1 MEATES
7 RVKINKYGQAI
18 LSSDNLRN
26 LILQGKSIS
35 HLNVIQDSETE
46 LFQQYQSELLSE
58 TITFLDEPEELLSF
72 DEFHENCAKEWVFP
86 VIYQQ
91 INVKTWL
98 LDKCKTQIEVDRV
111 NEEYKLFE
119 ERNLI
124 MLLRLFIFLVNYMR
138 ENKLIWGIGR
148 GSAVSSFCLYLIGIH
163 RVDSLKYNLNI
174 KDFLK

>member
-35 HLNVIQDSETE
+35 HLNVIQDSEIE

-58 TITFLDEPEELLSF
+58 TITFLDAPEELLSF

-98 LDKCKTQIEVDRV
+98 LDKCKTQTEVDRV

>member
-35 HLNVIQDSETE
+35 HLNVNQDDEIK

-58 TITFLDEPEELLSF
+58 TITFLDAPEELLDF
-72 DEFHENCAKEWVFP
+72 DEFHEKCAKEWVFP
-86 VIYQQ
+86 AIYQQ
-91 INVKTWL
+91 IDVKTWL
-98 LDKCKTQIEVDRV
+98 LDKCNTQHEADRV
-111 NEEYKLFE
+111 DEEYKLFE

>member
-1 MEATES
+1 MLFRS
-7 RVKINKYGQAI
+7 
-18 LSSDNLRN
+18 
-26 LILQGKSIS
+26 
-35 HLNVIQDSETE
+35 QDSETE

-58 TITFLDEPEELLSF
+58 TITFLDAPEELLSF
-72 DEFHENCAKEWVFP
+72 DKFHENCAKEWVFP

-98 LDKCKTQIEVDRV
+98 LDKCKTQHEVDRV

-148 GSAVSSFCLYLIGIH
+148 GSAVSSFCLFLIGIH

>member
-35 HLNVIQDSETE
+35 HLNIIQDSETE

-58 TITFLDEPEELLSF
+58 TITFLDAPEELLSF
-72 DEFHENCAKEWVFP
+72 EEFHENCAKEWVFP

-98 LDKCKTQIEVDRV
+98 LDKCKTQNEVDRV

-138 ENKLIWGIGR
+138 ENELIWGIGR

-163 RVDSLKYNLNI
+163 RVDSLKYDLNI

>member
-1 MEATES
+1 MEATKS

-26 LILQGKSIS
+26 LVLQGKSIS

-46 LFQQYQSELLSE
+46 LFQQYQAELLSE
-58 TITFLDEPEELLSF
+58 TITFLDAPEELLSF

-98 LDKCKTQIEVDRV
+98 LDKCKTQHEVDRV

>member
-26 LILQGKSIS
+26 LVLQGKSIS

-58 TITFLDEPEELLSF
+58 TITFLNAPEELLSF
-72 DEFHENCAKEWVFP
+72 DEFHEKCAKEWVFP
-86 VIYQQ
+86 AIYQQ
-91 INVKTWL
+91 IDVKTWL
-98 LDKCKTQIEVDRV
+98 LDKCKTQHEADRV
-111 NEEYKLFE
+111 DEEYKLFE

-163 RVDSLKYNLNI
+163 RVDPLKYNLNI